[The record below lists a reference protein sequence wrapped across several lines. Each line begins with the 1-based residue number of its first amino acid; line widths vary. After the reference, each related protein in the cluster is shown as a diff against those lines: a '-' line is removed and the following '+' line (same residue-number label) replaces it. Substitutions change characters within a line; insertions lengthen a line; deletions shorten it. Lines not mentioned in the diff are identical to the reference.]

1 MNSMI
6 IPLRVCAAIEIEIT
20 RIIIVQRVFISINVD
35 HYSSTAFA
43 HRNAVAGGT
52 EVKDLD

>member
-6 IPLRVCAAIEIEIT
+6 VPLGVCAAIEIEIT
-20 RIIIVQRVFISINVD
+20 RIIIIHKVFISIDVD
-35 HYSSTAFA
+35 NNSSTAFA
-43 HRNAVAGGT
+43 RGDAVARGA